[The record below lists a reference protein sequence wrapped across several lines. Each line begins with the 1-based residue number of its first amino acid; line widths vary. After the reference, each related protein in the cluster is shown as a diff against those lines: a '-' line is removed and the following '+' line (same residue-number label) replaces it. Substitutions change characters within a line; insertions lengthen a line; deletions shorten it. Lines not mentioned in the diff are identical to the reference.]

1 MTFLWKDLGEGKNKK
16 YLIEEQ
22 SGLKNK
28 IESVFSSDEI
38 GFNILKEKMM
48 LLHMRHL
55 GIVDM

>member
-1 MTFLWKDLGEGKNKK
+1 MKRFGGRKNKK

-28 IESVFSSDEI
+28 IRSVFSSDEI
-38 GFNILKEKMM
+38 GFNILKGKMV
-48 LLHMRHL
+48 LLCMRHL

>member
-1 MTFLWKDLGEGKNKK
+1 MKRFGGRKNKK

-28 IESVFSSDEI
+28 IRSVFSSDET
-38 GFNILKEKMM
+38 GFDILKEKMV

-55 GIVDM
+55 GIADT

>member
-1 MTFLWKDLGEGKNKK
+1 VNRFGGRKNKK
-16 YLIEEQ
+16 CLIEEQ

-28 IESVFSSDEI
+28 IRSVFSSDEI
-38 GFNILKEKMM
+38 GFNILKEKMV